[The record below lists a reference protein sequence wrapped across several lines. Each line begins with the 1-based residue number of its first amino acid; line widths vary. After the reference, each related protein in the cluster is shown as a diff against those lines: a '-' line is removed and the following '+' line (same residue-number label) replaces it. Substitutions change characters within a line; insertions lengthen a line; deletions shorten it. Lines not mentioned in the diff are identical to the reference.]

1 MITKL
6 LLASVFCLVPL
17 IAIAAAA
24 GSELFLS
31 DNDIDLLVGVP
42 RGVREPL
49 DSRRTKLET
58 PKTNEFSNLLDEDYY
73 INDSITMPD
82 WQDADEKSPKK
93 EEIESEYLD
102 LVSETQTLDSS
113 DLKKDFEDLE
123 NIEYANKTNI
133 ASNSNEILKEEIETK
148 QEVW

>member
-6 LLASVFCLVPL
+6 LLASVFCIVPL

-31 DNDIDLLVGVP
+31 DNDIDLLCGVP
-42 RGVREPL
+42 KGVREPL
-49 DSRRTKLET
+49 DSRRTKYET
-58 PKTNEFSNLLDEDYY
+58 PKTNEFSNLLDEDFY
-73 INDSITMPD
+73 INDSTTMPD
-82 WQDADEKSPKK
+82 WQDAEEKYPEK

-102 LVSETQTLDSS
+102 LVSEVESLDNSNAQ
-113 DLKKDFEDLE
+113 DDYKD
-123 NIEYANKTNI
+123 IEYASQTNI
-133 ASNSNEILKEEIETK
+133 ASISNEILKEEIETK